1 MSPNRWQQVK
11 DLFNLAIEKPEP
23 ERESFVKTQ
32 AGGDTELLNEVL
44 SLLSHAL
51 PGTQTFDELQLS
63 AATSLLDHSQLPVA
77 VGEMVGDYRITKE
90 LGRGGMAVVFEA
102 EREGK
107 DFNQQVAIK
116 VLKRGLDTAAIVERF
131 RRERRLLAGLQ
142 HHAIARMYDGG
153 STMEGLPYFVMEL
166 CQGVPVNHF
175 ASRKSQTEII
185 EIMIEVCEAVAYAHQ
200 RLIIHRD
207 LKPGNILVSE
217 SGEVKLLDFGIAKLI
232 TEEEEGF
239 TSQGNRWM
247 TPAYASP
254 EQLKEEMLTTASD
267 VYQLGVIL
275 LELLT
280 DARYFS
286 SKEKRNPDTTVHPP
300 TSLNNDLRAILSK
313 ATDSEPARRYPA
325 SAQFGDD
332 LKRFLNGEPVEAQ
345 VPSFGYR
352 FRKLIGRNKTVFVA
366 ASIVLLSVFTAT
378 GISFWQADIARKER
392 DKAETTL
399 SWLERMFQSS
409 NPMQASLGN
418 PEITVKEFLD
428 QSLPVLSI
436 ELADQS
442 EVKARIYESAT
453 YMYAGL
459 SEYDSAYSYLDKTLS
474 LYEDGAPGKL
484 RILMTQAQFNNKPET
499 LDSVFQACLN
509 YMGKYPDPT
518 ITKADIWR
526 RWGHLLVT
534 MGQTAQGDSILDLAI
549 QGYEVDFERD
559 EEAYLHTMMAKAISQ
574 RDQGFFDEAD
584 ALFGKVIELTKTVYP
599 ANHPYVGSVY
609 NSWGVNARYQKN
621 YVTARLYLEKAL
633 AIDRA
638 ILPGNHDEI
647 ISTLHNVALVMSE
660 SDSLEIAEK
669 LYKEILEIKGA
680 KYGYHA
686 YQYANT
692 MQNLGLCLSKQKKY
706 QESVDT
712 LQRAHG
718 IYLNVL
724 GTSNPRVAFPLLTTT
739 NVFFAKGEFQ
749 KSLQTILQAE
759 KFLTPLLPATHP
771 IMADVRLFIC
781 RAWVGMG
788 KCTQAKPV
796 LEELIEFYQQPN
808 LSNAHNIDLAR
819 ETLGKCKS

>member
-1 MSPNRWQQVK
+1 MSPNRWQQIK
-11 DLFNLAIEKPEP
+11 DLFNLAIEQPEP
-23 ERESFVKTQ
+23 ERESFLRTRV
-32 AGGDTELLNEVL
+32 GGDTELLEEVL

-51 PGTQTFDELQLS
+51 PGTQTFDELQLQ
-63 AATSLLDHSQLPVA
+63 AAGSLLDHSQLPVEPGEK
-77 VGEMVGDYRITKE
+77 VGEYRIIKE

-107 DFNQQVAIK
+107 DFDQQVAIK
-116 VLKRGLDTAAIVERF
+116 VMKRGVDTAAVVERF

-142 HHAIARMYDGG
+142 HPAIARMYDGG
-153 STMEGLPYFVMEL
+153 STMEGLPFFVMEL
-166 CQGVPVNHF
+166 CEGLPIDQF
-175 ASRKSQTEII
+175 ASKKSQVELI
-185 EIMIEVCEAVAYAHQ
+185 EMMIRVCEAVAYAHQ

-217 SGEVKLLDFGIAKLI
+217 SGDVKLLDFGIAKLI
-232 TEEEEGF
+232 TEEDEGF

-254 EQLKEEMLTTASD
+254 EQLNEEMLTTASD

-275 LELLT
+275 LELLS
-280 DARYFS
+280 DSRYFL
-286 SKEKRNPDTTVHPP
+286 SKEKRNPDIAVQPP
-300 TSLNNDLRAILSK
+300 TSLNPDLRAILSK
-313 ATDSEPARRYPA
+313 ATDNDPSRRYP
-325 SAQFGDD
+325 SAAQLGDD
-332 LKRFLNGEPVEAQ
+332 LKRFLQGEPVEAQ
-345 VPSFGYR
+345 APTFGYR
-352 FRKLIGRNKTVFVA
+352 FRKLIGRNKTAFAA
-366 ASIVLLSVFTAT
+366 ASIVLLSILTAT

-436 ELADQS
+436 ELADQP

-453 YMYAGL
+453 YMYGGL
-459 SEYDSAYSYLDKTLS
+459 AEYDSAYSYLEKTLS

-484 RILMTQAQFNNKPET
+484 RILMTQAQFNNTPQT

-518 ITKADIWR
+518 ISKADIWR

-534 MGQTAQGDSILDLAI
+534 SGKTAQGDSILDLAI
-549 QGYEVDFERD
+549 QDYEADPERD
-559 EEAYLHTMMAKAISQ
+559 QESYLHAMLAKAISR

-584 ALFGKVIELTKTVYP
+584 ALFGKVIALANNVYP
-599 ANHPYVGSVY
+599 ANHPYIGSVY
-609 NSWGVNARYQKN
+609 NSWGVNARYRQK
-621 YVTARLYLEKAL
+621 YDTARMYLEKAL
-633 AIDRA
+633 EIERG
-638 ILPGNHDEI
+638 ILPGNHDDI

-660 SDSLEIAEK
+660 SDSLERAEK
-669 LYKEILEIKGA
+669 LYKEILQIKGA
-680 KYGYHA
+680 KYGYDA

-692 MQNLGLCLSKQKKY
+692 MQNLGLCLSQQKKY

-712 LQRAHG
+712 LQRAHS
-718 IYLNVL
+718 IYLDVL
-724 GTSNPRVAFPLLTTT
+724 GNSNPRVAFPLLTTT
-739 NVFFAKGEFQ
+739 KVYYSQGAFQ
-749 KSLQTILQAE
+749 KSLETILQVE
-759 KFLTPLLPATHP
+759 KFLTPILPSTHP
-771 IMADVRLFIC
+771 IMADVRLFTC

-788 KCTQAKPV
+788 KCTLAKPV

-808 LSNAHNIDLAR
+808 LSNSRNIELAR
-819 ETLGKCKS
+819 ETLAKCNS